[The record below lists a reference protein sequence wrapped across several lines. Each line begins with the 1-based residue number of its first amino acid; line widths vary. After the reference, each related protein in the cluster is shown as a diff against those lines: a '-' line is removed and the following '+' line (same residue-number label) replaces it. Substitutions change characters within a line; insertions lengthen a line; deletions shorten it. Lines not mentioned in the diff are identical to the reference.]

1 MIASDP
7 CPWYP
12 VPSMNLQI
20 GQKRRPFAP
29 ALRGLL
35 TVCLTFA
42 YIIVGVAGE
51 IACAGETLGSV
62 EQAEQVELAAVAG
75 QSDQDSKKP
84 PVTVVDHCYT
94 CVPLLVPPPV
104 LVEERAAK
112 SIPPTYATPN
122 FLLEDHQGL
131 DTPPPKYPA

>member
-84 PVTVVDHCYT
+84 PVTVVDRSSELPSSAETGSGFRLTARRKYVVT
-94 CVPLLVPPPV
+94 RPP
-104 LVEERAAK
+104 
-112 SIPPTYATPN
+112 STSS
-122 FLLEDHQGL
+122 
-131 DTPPPKYPA
+131 